1 MMTRRFCIFGFLFVT
16 RMRWREKRQ
25 ARQDGSHEIVSD
37 RRERDAKKKEKRVEE
52 SETCAMLRHFDEIIN
67 KVACNSPCSDSQSLR
82 IKQPSILKSCH
93 TNDK

>member
-1 MMTRRFCIFGFLFVT
+1 
-16 RMRWREKRQ
+16 MRWREKRQ

-37 RRERDAKKKEKRVEE
+37 RREREEKKKEKRVEE

-82 IKQPSILKSCH
+82 IKAEHSKISSHK
-93 TNDK
+93 